1 MFHPQVIVWEGDGN
15 LAALLRPLAQERRW
29 ALREPRQVGALLGL
43 LRRGPG
49 VVVVKAGRDLE
60 REFALLERVGWLYP
74 EAAAVLVA
82 DSDHARLAA
91 LAWDLGAAY
100 VLVPPMPRERL
111 PELVAALMPTPA
123 EGPDGA

>member
-1 MFHPQVIVWEGDGN
+1 MYHPQVIVWEGDGK
-15 LAALLRPLAQERRW
+15 LAALLRPLALERRW
-29 ALREPRQVGALLGL
+29 ALREPRQAAAVLGL

-60 REFALLERVGWLYP
+60 REFALLERVGWRFP
-74 EAAAVLVA
+74 EAATVLVA

-111 PELVAALMPTPA
+111 PELVAALMPIPA
-123 EGPDGA
+123 EGPDA